1 MKKNIFIILFF
12 IFFTTNLYANC
23 SNLYKSLGSPSKVS
37 LLWLDDKSG
46 KQAQY
51 ALINKIRG
59 DTFYLCK
66 KIRSNYNIDDTNKDA
81 LKDLDSYENFY
92 NAEDAFKEV
101 FKITSEETTK
111 YILSKLY
118 LPDYGINKSALVT
131 AFAFSQKEEQV
142 SKYIT
147 KKKPKPIKKEN
158 FL

>member
-1 MKKNIFIILFF
+1 MRNIFIILFF

-51 ALINKIRG
+51 ALINKING
-59 DTFYLCK
+59 NAFYLCK
-66 KIRSNYNIDDTNKDA
+66 KQRSNYTISDTNKDS
-81 LKDLDSYENFY
+81 LKDLDLLENFN

-101 FKITSEETTK
+101 FKITSEETTR

-118 LPDYGINKSALVT
+118 LPEY
-131 AFAFSQKEEQV
+131 
-142 SKYIT
+142 
-147 KKKPKPIKKEN
+147 
-158 FL
+158 